1 MEGKELQWEELANI
15 ADEMPK
21 KSPKEKI
28 ERLAEEWSR
37 VISDARFGH
46 RGDRY
51 HFKDSLV
58 DILSAHKK
66 LQVKGI

>member
-1 MEGKELQWEELANI
+1 
-15 ADEMPK
+15 MPK
-21 KSPKEKI
+21 ESPKEKI